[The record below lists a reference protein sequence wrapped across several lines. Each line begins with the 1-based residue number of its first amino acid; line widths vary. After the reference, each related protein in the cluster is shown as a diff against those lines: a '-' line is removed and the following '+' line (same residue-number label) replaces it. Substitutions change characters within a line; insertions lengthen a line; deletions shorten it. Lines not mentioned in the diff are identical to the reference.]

1 MEAAIAKLEAGA
13 KDGKGVLKAN
23 VKKLRLRLLLLYLE
37 VVFRGLLSPK
47 RRKSAIFRRIR
58 AFVQHA
64 LF

>member
-1 MEAAIAKLEAGA
+1 MCCLFGFADYGHKLTR
-13 KDGKGVLKAN
+13 
-23 VKKLRLRLLLLYLE
+23 KLRLRLLLLYLE